1 MKKLL
6 AGLALAVVASSA
18 AAAPM
23 TMVADHAA
31 GWQYQTIRADLW
43 PAATWATVDYST
55 YTSNAT
61 GPWSTGTAAFGNV
74 VQATTNWAA
83 NTDLALQYTFNF
95 FGTAADLLLNVAVDN
110 GFAIFLNGVQVAK
123 DNAEGFTNY
132 WEYTF
137 NLNPSAL
144 AQGLNVLQVLAEDHG
159 GATYFDLKLSSTDV
173 DEARVPVPATM
184 VLLATGLLGLA
195 ASRRRR

>member
-1 MKKLL
+1 MPK
-6 AGLALAVVASSA
+6 GS
-18 AAAPM
+18 PI
-23 TMVADHAA
+23 D
-31 GWQYQTIRADLW
+31 
-43 PAATWATVDYST
+43 
-55 YTSNAT
+55 
-61 GPWSTGTAAFGNV
+61 
-74 VQATTNWAA
+74 
-83 NTDLALQYTFNF
+83 
-95 FGTAADLLLNVAVDN
+95 
-110 GFAIFLNGVQVAK
+110 
-123 DNAEGFTNY
+123 
-132 WEYTF
+132 WEYAF

>member
-23 TMVADHAA
+23 TIVADHAA
-31 GWQYQTIRADLW
+31 GWQYQTIQTDLW
-43 PAATWATVDYST
+43 PAWAAVNYAT
-55 YTSNAT
+55 YTANAT
-61 GPWSTGTAAFGNV
+61 GSWSTGTAAFGNDGG
-74 VQATTNWAA
+74 ATTNWAA

-95 FGTAADLLLNVAVDN
+95 FGTAADLLLNVAADN

-137 NLNPSAL
+137 NLNPSSL